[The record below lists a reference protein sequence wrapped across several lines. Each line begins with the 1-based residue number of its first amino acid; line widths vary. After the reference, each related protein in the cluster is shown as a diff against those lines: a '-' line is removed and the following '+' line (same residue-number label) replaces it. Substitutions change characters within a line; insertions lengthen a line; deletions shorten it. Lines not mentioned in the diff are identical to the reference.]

1 MLIKNTCSDI
11 QKSQKPTKEYLSI
24 TVWFNLHSILEE
36 VKTNLKK
43 IRTVVV
49 LSEGQILIGK
59 SMKVC
64 FILMGFGLCFE
75 YIPIQIHWIAHLN
88 SVHFIIYKFY

>member
-1 MLIKNTCSDI
+1 MREALCKRFHAILFHL
-11 QKSQKPTKEYLSI
+11 YY
-24 TVWFNLHSILEE
+24 ILEQVE
-36 VKTNLKK
+36 PIFCDKKK

-49 LSEGQILIGK
+49 LSEGQVLIGR

-75 YIPIQIHWIAHLN
+75 YIPIQIH
-88 SVHFIIYKFY
+88 